1 MQPNKYIN
9 LKIRKEEGVRDTV
22 SSIFKDIKQ
31 SSSESFR
38 SMGVGH
44 PLKMQI
50 PGLMQLYL
58 ESESL

>member
-9 LKIRKEEGVRDTV
+9 LKIRKKEGVRDTV

-31 SSSESFR
+31 SFSKSFR

-44 PLKMQI
+44 PFKVQI
-50 PGLMQLYL
+50 PGLM
-58 ESESL
+58 